1 MVQEYLF
8 IIIGLLFLVLV
19 FVMIGQ
25 RLKISYPI
33 FLVIAGLIISITPG
47 IPYISIDPEMVFL
60 IFLPPILYE
69 AAWYTSWHEFW
80 KWRRPISLLAF
91 GLVFFTST
99 VVAYVSWSLIPG
111 FTLALGFLLGGII
124 SPPDAVAA
132 TSVLKGLKIPR
143 RAITILEGES
153 LVNDASSLI
162 VVKFALTAVI
172 TGQFVLSNAVGS
184 FFIVAGM
191 GIAVGI
197 FTALII
203 YSIHKFFITTP
214 SVDTAL
220 TLITPYIMYAGAEYF
235 HFSGVMAV
243 VSGGLFLSYRS
254 HIILNYQARLQAIGV
269 WSTLIFLI
277 NGTVFILI
285 GLEMPEVIEGMTEA
299 MIIDGLKYGILIS
312 ILLIA
317 IRFLWT
323 YIAAFLP
330 RMLFKSIRENENNPG
345 WKSPFLVSFAA
356 MRGVVSLAAALYI
369 PLLLPSGAEFPMRN
383 TIIFI
388 TVIVIFITLVG
399 QGLALPWII
408 KLIKIEEIDDIIP
421 EEEQEAGIQLR
432 LKKAALKK
440 LNEVLKKNPAAA
452 QNELIVIL
460 KSQLE
465 SQIAFTTERLDSLE
479 CDRSEIIALK
489 EYHLILKELI
499 HEQRNELDNLRGE
512 KIFTDEVLSKQSSQL
527 DLDEARISD
536 YV

>member
-8 IIIGLLFLVLV
+8 IIIGLLFLVLI

-33 FLVIAGLIISITPG
+33 FLVIAGLIISLTPG
-47 IPYISIDPEMVFL
+47 IPHISIDPEMIFL

-69 AAWYTSWHEFW
+69 AAWYTSWQEFW

-99 VVAYVSWSLIPG
+99 VVAFVSESLIPG

-132 TSVLKGLKIPR
+132 TSVLKGLKIPK

-162 VVKFALTAVI
+162 VVKFALAAVV
-172 TGQFVLSNAVGS
+172 TGQFVLQKAIGS

-191 GIAVGI
+191 GIVVGL
-197 FTALII
+197 FAALII

-220 TLITPYIMYAGAEYF
+220 TLLSPYIMYVGAEYF

-243 VSGGLFLSYRS
+243 VSGGLYLSYRS
-254 HIILNYQARLQAIGV
+254 HKILNYQSRLQAIGV

-285 GLEMPEVIEGMTEA
+285 GLEMPSVIEGMTET
-299 MIIDGLKYGILIS
+299 MIMDGLKYGILIS
-312 ILLIA
+312 FLIIA

-330 RMLFKSIRENENNPG
+330 RILFKKIRESENNPG

-408 KLIKIEEIDDIIP
+408 RLIKVEEIDDIIP

-432 LKKAALKK
+432 LKKAAMQK
-440 LNEVLKKNPAAA
+440 LNEVIEKDPRAAEN
-452 QNELIVIL
+452 QLVVIM
-460 KSQLE
+460 KTQLE
-465 SQIAFTTERLDSLE
+465 NQISFTTEKLDSLE

-489 EYHLILKELI
+489 EYHQILKDLI
-499 HEQRNELDNLRGE
+499 HVQRNELDKLRSE
-512 KIFTDEVLSKQSSQL
+512 KLYTDEVLRKQSSQL

-536 YV
+536 